1 MIKILKNISNILVAL
16 IFSNTGLAEI
26 EPVLNLQE
34 SQPNVFALK
43 NARIQ
48 INPDKLIENAHI
60 IIRGERVENVGVN
73 INIPLDAYEI
83 DMTGKTIYPGF
94 IDAWFEVATPDSNP
108 SQIAHWNSKV
118 HPDFST
124 INSKYITKS
133 DQNNFHK
140 NGITAV
146 HIVPNEGIFRGLSSV
161 KLLNS
166 KQTILYIK
174 PTQVMAFET
183 HGWYSNQYPGSLLGS
198 IALMRQ
204 TFYDALWYK
213 RAIETYNN
221 FSEKNDPVELN
232 NALES
237 LKIHL
242 NKNGSFLFK
251 TGDEI
256 STLRAFNISNEFNL
270 NIWIKSKGYEYRRLN
285 EFKKLNSFFI
295 LPINFESVPNV
306 SNHRDALNYSTEKL
320 KHWVMAPKNPG
331 ILANNNI
338 HFAFTMDGLKKKSDF
353 RKNLI
358 LMIKKHGLKKRSALK
373 ALTISPAKKLGLQD
387 KIGQIK
393 TGFIANLII
402 TNGDYF
408 DSHSKIEAV
417 WIGGEEKKLKQNNF
431 DLFRGDWE
439 FFNKEFSGELHIS
452 KNNGKFKINGIDIQ
466 IENLK
471 FSKNQISFT
480 SKLDSIGFNGI
491 TQFVGHLLKN
501 KLNGTLNYKNG
512 NSISWQAVKKN
523 SKDDTHQKIIKN
535 KQYDIPTVFPEGAF
549 GLEKLHST
557 PQIVVVK
564 NATIWTSSDK
574 GILYETDL
582 LVRNGLIH
590 NINKNIIPPK
600 NAVVVNARGKH
611 ITPGLID
618 CHSHSAASAIN
629 EGTQSITSEV
639 RIKDVLDSDDIA
651 IYRELAGGL
660 TMVNIL
666 HGSANT
672 IGGQNAVI
680 KLKWGENPEK
690 LLYKNAPE
698 GIKFALG
705 ENVKQ
710 SNWGDNHTTRYPQT
724 RMGVE
729 QVLRDAFERASEYRL
744 IWENYN
750 QKVKNNIEIDLIPP
764 RRDLELDALVEVLIG
779 DRKIHCHSY
788 RQDEILMLTRVA
800 EDYGFTIGT
809 FQHVLEGFKVADR
822 LVEHGAG
829 ASTFSDWWAYK
840 YEVIDAIPYNGA
852 LMHNVGVNVSFN
864 SDSDELAR
872 RMNLE
877 AAKAIKY
884 GGVSEQEALK
894 FVTINPAIQLGVDQ
908 WVGSLEIG
916 KEADFV
922 VWSGHPLSTM
932 TKCEQTWIDGIQYF
946 SIEEDKKLRIRDKR
960 WRNEIIQYILQ
971 NADSSTKNYLK
982 PDTGQP
988 HHNHRC
994 MEGVE
999 R

>member
-1 MIKILKNISNILVAL
+1 M
-16 IFSNTGLAEI
+16 
-26 EPVLNLQE
+26 
-34 SQPNVFALK
+34 
-43 NARIQ
+43 
-48 INPDKLIENAHI
+48 
-60 IIRGERVENVGVN
+60 
-73 INIPLDAYEI
+73 
-83 DMTGKTIYPGF
+83 
-94 IDAWFEVATPDSNP
+94 
-108 SQIAHWNSKV
+108 
-118 HPDFST
+118 
-124 INSKYITKS
+124 
-133 DQNNFHK
+133 
-140 NGITAV
+140 
-146 HIVPNEGIFRGLSSV
+146 
-161 KLLNS
+161 
-166 KQTILYIK
+166 
-174 PTQVMAFET
+174 
-183 HGWYSNQYPGSLLGS
+183 
-198 IALMRQ
+198 
-204 TFYDALWYK
+204 
-213 RAIETYNN
+213 
-221 FSEKNDPVELN
+221 
-232 NALES
+232 
-237 LKIHL
+237 
-242 NKNGSFLFK
+242 
-251 TGDEI
+251 
-256 STLRAFNISNEFNL
+256 
-270 NIWIKSKGYEYRRLN
+270 
-285 EFKKLNSFFI
+285 
-295 LPINFESVPNV
+295 
-306 SNHRDALNYSTEKL
+306 
-320 KHWVMAPKNPG
+320 
-331 ILANNNI
+331 
-338 HFAFTMDGLKKKSDF
+338 
-353 RKNLI
+353 
-358 LMIKKHGLKKRSALK
+358 
-373 ALTISPAKKLGLQD
+373 
-387 KIGQIK
+387 
-393 TGFIANLII
+393 
-402 TNGDYF
+402 
-408 DSHSKIEAV
+408 
-417 WIGGEEKKLKQNNF
+417 
-431 DLFRGDWE
+431 
-439 FFNKEFSGELHIS
+439 
-452 KNNGKFKINGIDIQ
+452 
-466 IENLK
+466 
-471 FSKNQISFT
+471 
-480 SKLDSIGFNGI
+480 
-491 TQFVGHLLKN
+491 
-501 KLNGTLNYKNG
+501 
-512 NSISWQAVKKN
+512 
-523 SKDDTHQKIIKN
+523 
-535 KQYDIPTVFPEGAF
+535 
-549 GLEKLHST
+549 
-557 PQIVVVK
+557 
-564 NATIWTSSDK
+564 
-574 GILYETDL
+574 
-582 LVRNGLIH
+582 VRNGLIH

-764 RRDLELDALVEVLIG
+764 RRDLELDALVEVLTG

-852 LMHNVGVNVSFN
+852 LMHDVGVNVSFN

-922 VWSGHPLSTM
+922 IWSGHPLSTM

-971 NADSSTKNYLK
+971 NADSSTKIYLK